1 MLDSSWVL
9 VAQLK
14 CKCELSLMIN
24 AFILM
29 YHFHLLYGVSFS
41 AFVYDF
47 GSRSFLRKKEKNVS
61 STCCFQD
68 MCVGDLVNFSCHL

>member
-61 STCCFQD
+61 SIFVVFKICA
-68 MCVGDLVNFSCHL
+68 